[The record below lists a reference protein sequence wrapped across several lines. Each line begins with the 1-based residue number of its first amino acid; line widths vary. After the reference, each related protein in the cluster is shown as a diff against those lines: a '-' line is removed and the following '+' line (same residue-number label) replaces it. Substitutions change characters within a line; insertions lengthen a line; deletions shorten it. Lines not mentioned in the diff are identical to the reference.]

1 MQYINRMCHCKLTIP
16 LFQTSQTYRLSEHL
30 LVAAAAVTLH
40 CCYTIDGLLMIQ
52 FNCASCSGV
61 PNNIQVAHAARD
73 WCAGT
78 VTGWGRHEP
87 LLLFAVHDEM
97 ANTSAPVNLSL
108 SYSVIVRC
116 VAR

>member
-61 PNNIQVAHAARD
+61 PNNIQVAHGAVIGVLVQSLVGVD
-73 WCAGT
+73 MSHCFC
-78 VTGWGRHEP
+78 
-87 LLLFAVHDEM
+87 LLYLMKWPTH
-97 ANTSAPVNLSL
+97 L
-108 SYSVIVRC
+108 RQ
-116 VAR
+116 